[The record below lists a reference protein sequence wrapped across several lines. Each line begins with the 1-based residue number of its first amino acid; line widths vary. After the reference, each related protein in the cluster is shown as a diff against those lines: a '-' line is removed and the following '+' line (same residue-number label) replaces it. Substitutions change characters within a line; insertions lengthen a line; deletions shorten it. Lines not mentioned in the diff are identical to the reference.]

1 MGNFEKAFKPFDWQG
16 NILGMTEEGYKAH
29 VAKVYDTFLDCSTE
43 AGKATFDNC
52 IEKVTNIAFF
62 GKNMV
67 TLLKDNVDKVKIV
80 GDTDLLVGYV
90 MVEQLTSSIKYYID
104 HRVADKL
111 KKGNKM
117 PRTAED
123 VFNFFVKTLGF
134 VPLKYKAASLSDL
147 SDEVSYKFDTI
158 KRIMD
163 EGDNSDAWSNA
174 MKVQLM
180 AGFSHLEYLPNGL
193 KYYYVLQGKHGWYL
207 RADAERNEV
216 LKKKHLEKIQKEKE
230 AAEAAKDVAEEAT
243 ENATAEVTEA

>member
-1 MGNFEKAFKPFDWQG
+1 MSNFEQAFKPMDWQS
-16 NILGMTEEGYKAH
+16 NIMGMTEEGYKEH
-29 VAKVYDTFLDCSTE
+29 VAKVYGTFLDCGTE
-43 AGKATFDNC
+43 VGRATFDSC

-67 TLLKDNVDKVKIV
+67 GLLKDNVDKVMIV
-80 GDTDLLVGYV
+80 SDTDLLLGYV
-90 MVEQLTSSIKYYID
+90 MIEQLTSSIKYYID
-104 HRVADKL
+104 YRVADKL

-117 PRTAED
+117 PRTAEE
-123 VFNFFVKTLGF
+123 VFNFFIKNLGF

-193 KYYYVLQGKHGWYL
+193 KYYFVLQGKHGWYL
-207 RADAERNEV
+207 RADSERNEI
-216 LKKKHLEKIQKEKE
+216 LKKKHLEKVAKEKE
-230 AAEAAKDVAEEAT
+230 AAEAAEATTEEVVAET
-243 ENATAEVTEA
+243 IAEVVEA